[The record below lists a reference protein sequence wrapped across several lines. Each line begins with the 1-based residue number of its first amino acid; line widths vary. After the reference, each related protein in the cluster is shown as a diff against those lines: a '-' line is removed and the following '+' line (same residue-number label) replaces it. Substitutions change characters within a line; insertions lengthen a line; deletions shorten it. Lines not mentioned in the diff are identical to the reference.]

1 MRNSKDEIRV
11 GVCSARFDIITSRWM
26 ITGHA
31 PTSNPLKAQ
40 RYAEHQ
46 NNKTKPPAGCQGFHL
61 LSD

>member
-11 GVCSARFDIITSRWM
+11 GACAARFDIITSRWM

-40 RYAEHQ
+40 RYAEKQSNKQ
-46 NNKTKPPAGCQGFHL
+46 NKKPQ
-61 LSD
+61 